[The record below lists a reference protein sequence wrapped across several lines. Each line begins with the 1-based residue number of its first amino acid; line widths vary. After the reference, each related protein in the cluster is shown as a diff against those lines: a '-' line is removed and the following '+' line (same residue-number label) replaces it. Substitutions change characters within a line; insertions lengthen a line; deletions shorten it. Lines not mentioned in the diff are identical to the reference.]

1 MFPGLSLA
9 APQERGMLR
18 SRKNLPAKSM
28 TSALHFVRSASLIA
42 LLASAGC
49 KDNSPATSSTSSGN
63 PLTAPVDY
71 LGAVNNAQKSA
82 NNKLSLVGLQQ
93 AIQTYQAQEG
103 KLPKDLQDL
112 VKAQVMPKLP
122 DAPRG
127 MKFSYDA
134 ASGDVKVVPQ

>member
-1 MFPGLSLA
+1 M
-9 APQERGMLR
+9 
-18 SRKNLPAKSM
+18 K
-28 TSALHFVRSASLIA
+28 SALHLLRSASLIA

-49 KDNSPATSSTSSGN
+49 KDNSAPAGSSSTSSGN
-63 PLTAPVDY
+63 PITAPVDY

-82 NNKLSLVGLQQ
+82 NNTLSLVGLKQ
-93 AIQTYQAQEG
+93 AIQAYQAQEG

-112 VKAQVMPKLP
+112 VKAQVIGKLP

>member
-1 MFPGLSLA
+1 M
-9 APQERGMLR
+9 
-18 SRKNLPAKSM
+18 N
-28 TSALHFVRSASLIA
+28 SALHFVRSASLIA

-49 KDNSPATSSTSSGN
+49 KDNSTPASSGSSSSSSSSGN
-63 PLTAPVDY
+63 PITAPVDY

-82 NNKLSLVGLQQ
+82 NNTLSLVGLKQ
-93 AIQTYQAQEG
+93 AVQAYQAQEG

-112 VKAQVMPKLP
+112 VKAQVIPKLP